1 MKAGMKYSSP
11 LQRVTLIK
19 RYKRFLAD
27 VILADGSQ
35 ITVHTPNTGS
45 MLGCSEPGSRIW
57 IRDSGNDQRK
67 YRYSWELSELESG
80 ILVGVN
86 TSLPNQ
92 LVAEAIR
99 RGVVESLNGYAQLRT
114 EVPYGQERSRIDI
127 LLEDDGAPP
136 CYVEVKNVTA
146 RSADHA
152 IFPDAVTARGA
163 KHLRELMQV
172 VKEGGRGV
180 IFFCVQR
187 EDVTAFRPA
196 HEIDPLYA
204 ATLKQAI
211 AAGVEAM
218 AWRASLT
225 PAEVVLRQPLSLE
238 F

>member
-1 MKAGMKYSSP
+1 MKYPSP

-45 MLGCSEPGSRIW
+45 MMGCSEPGGAIW
-57 IRDSGNDQRK
+57 IRDSGNSTRK
-67 YRYSWELSELESG
+67 YRYSWELSELASG
-80 ILVGVN
+80 VLVGVN

-99 RGVVESLNGYAQLRT
+99 SGVVESLNGYAQLRT

-127 LLEDDGAPP
+127 LLEDDNAKP

-146 RSADHA
+146 RAGDHA

-225 PAEVVLRQPLSLE
+225 PVEVVLRQPLPLA